1 MSDMGGLDLFE
12 LFKAEVET
20 HGAALNLG
28 LLTLEANPSDVGPV
42 AGLMRAAHS
51 VKGAA
56 RVVGIDVVVGLAHAM
71 EDALVRVQKGQETCR
86 ASRVDQL
93 LQATDLLAGLRALHE
108 SDLPAWSAA
117 HAAEI
122 NALATALAAPAP
134 DDAAGS
140 VPTVAAPA
148 THAPTSDVGMPVPAR
163 TQAPMPVSGTADR
176 SISLPAPT
184 DPRPADPAAPEVRTV
199 RVNADNLDRML
210 RLAGESMVEG
220 RRFPQVQQGL
230 RELKSR
236 LRASRETL
244 DGAARRGDATDV
256 AEARRQLAELETALQ
271 RHTALLE
278 STFRR
283 TEEVGARL
291 YHEVIGSRM
300 RPFGDASAGFPRMV
314 RDLAKRLGRKV
325 RFEVEGEQTPV
336 DRDVLSR
343 LDAPL
348 NHLLRNAMDHGVEP
362 PEARRAAGK
371 AETATLR
378 LQARHHAGML
388 EVRVRDD
395 GAGIDPERIRRK
407 VVERG
412 LQSEAVAASLGS
424 AELLEFLFLPGFS
437 TAPAVTEV
445 SGRGVGL
452 DVVHQTVRELGGR
465 VRIESD
471 PGRGTTFVLSL
482 PITLSVIRAALVTV
496 AGEPLAFPL
505 ARVERIVRVP
515 MQDLRV
521 SEGRLYLDL
530 DGSAIGVLRAE
541 ELLQLEAPPVGAT
554 ASAQASLVLLG
565 SDADRCALLVDGFLG
580 ERDLVVRPLDE
591 RLGRVPHV
599 AAASIDQDGAPM
611 LVLDAED
618 LLVSIRRGLGE
629 GVVRGVRAADA
640 AGAPAAGRRVLVA
653 DDSITVREVERQLLR
668 RMGHEVEVAVDGV
681 DAWNQLCRGRFDL
694 LVTDVDMPRMNG
706 IELVRTLR
714 ADPRFAHLPV
724 AIVSYKDRAE
734 DRAAGLD
741 AGANAYLTKGSFQD
755 RTFERTVAD
764 LVGEVQA

>member
-1 MSDMGGLDLFE
+1 MSGFGSMDLFE

-20 HGAALNLG
+20 HGAALNQG
-28 LLTLEANPSDVGPV
+28 LLQLEADPSSAAPI

-71 EDALVRVQKGQETCR
+71 EDALVRVQKGHEVCS
-86 ASRVDQL
+86 AARVDQL
-93 LQATDLLAGLRALHE
+93 LQATDLLQGLRVLREAE
-108 SDLPAWSAA
+108 VPAWGTT
-117 HAAEI
+117 HAGDI
-122 NALATALAAPAP
+122 NALVTALSAPAPAQATATAAPSDAPPATTDTASTGVVRLNVPAPMPIELATNPLPAAPAP
-134 DDAAGS
+134 RAAEP
-140 VPTVAAPA
+140 PT
-148 THAPTSDVGMPVPAR
+148 T
-163 TQAPMPVSGTADR
+163 
-176 SISLPAPT
+176 
-184 DPRPADPAAPEVRTV
+184 EVRTV

-220 RRFPQVQQGL
+220 RRFPHVQKGL
-230 RELKSR
+230 RELRSR
-236 LRASRETL
+236 LRASREVL
-244 DGAARRGDATDV
+244 DDAARRGEGGDLG
-256 AEARRQLAELETALQ
+256 EARKELAYLEA
-271 RHTALLE
+271 ALLRHAALIE

-300 RPFGDASAGFPRMV
+300 RPFADATTGFPRMV

-325 RFEVEGEQTPV
+325 RFEIEGERTPV
-336 DRDVLSR
+336 DRDVLAR

-348 NHLLRNAMDHGVEP
+348 NHLLRNALDHGVEP

-371 AETATLR
+371 GETATLR
-378 LQARHHAGML
+378 LEARHHAGML

-395 GAGIDPERIRRK
+395 GGGIDPERIRRK

-412 LQSEAVAASLGS
+412 LQDAAVAASLGR

-437 TAPAVTEV
+437 TAGTVTEV

-465 VRIESD
+465 VRIESE
-471 PGRGTTFVLSL
+471 PGRGTAFVLSL
-482 PITLSVIRAALVTV
+482 PITLSVIRAALVRV
-496 AGEPLAFPL
+496 AGEPMAFPL
-505 ARVERIVRVP
+505 ARVERIVRTP
-515 MQDLRV
+515 AASLRQT
-521 SEGRLYLDL
+521 EGRVYLDL
-530 DGSAIGVLRAE
+530 DGAAIGVLRAS
-541 ELLQLEAPPVGAT
+541 ELLELDGDAPLQQG
-554 ASAQASLVLLG
+554 QANLVVLG
-565 SDADRCALLVDGFLG
+565 TDADRCALLVDGFLG

-599 AAASIDQDGAPM
+599 AAASIDEDGAPL

-618 LLVSIRRGLGE
+618 LAVSIRRGLGD
-629 GVVRGVRAADA
+629 GAVRGLRTGSLEG
-640 AGAPAAGRRVLVA
+640 GATARRRVLVA

-668 RMGHEVEVAVDGV
+668 RMGHDVEIAVDGV

-706 IELVRTLR
+706 IELVRAVR
-714 ADPRFAHLPV
+714 ADPRFANLPV

-734 DRAAGLD
+734 DRAAGLQ

-755 RTFERTVAD
+755 QTFARTVAD
-764 LVGEVQA
+764 LIGEVQA